1 VRLITFR
8 HDAKLEVGALA
19 EDGSKVVRLQTAEGL
34 RTGRPNPHLESM
46 LAFLQGGSAAREA
59 AQAALEFA
67 RSQHPVGVVLDR
79 AGLQLLSPVPRPE
92 SIRDFMVFEQHV
104 TNCIRKFEMPRW
116 LASLDES
123 LDRMFGR
130 KATLAYRKNRAW
142 YQRPVY
148 YKGNRLSVVGDG
160 ASVVMPAY
168 TQRLDWELEFG
179 IFIGQTGTNIPRE
192 KAREFI
198 GGYTI
203 FNDFSARDI
212 QGREMASRLGP
223 AKGKDF
229 DTGNAIGP
237 HLVTPDEVPDPY
249 NLAMKA
255 RVNGEEVSSGHTR
268 GMYWTFEQM
277 IAYVSQAETLH
288 PGEFFGSGT
297 GTVPESGQNRRG
309 CGLEMDRFL
318 KVGDK
323 VELEVERLG
332 ILTNYVVAAA
342 PSR

>member
-1 VRLITFR
+1 MRLITFQR
-8 HDAKLEVGALA
+8 EEKNEIGALA
-19 EDGSKVVRLQTAEGL
+19 ENDTKVVRLQAAETL
-34 RTGRPNPHLESM
+34 RVGQPNPHLESM
-46 LAFLQGGSAAREA
+46 LAFLQGGAAAREA

-67 RSQHPVGVVLDR
+67 RSQHPGGVVLDR
-79 AGLQLLSPVPRPE
+79 ADLEILSPVPRPE

-123 LDRMFGR
+123 IDHTFGR
-130 KATLAYRKNRAW
+130 KATLAYRRNRPW

-160 ASVVMPAY
+160 ARIVMPPY

-179 IFIGQTGTNIPRE
+179 IFIGQTGTNIPSE

-212 QGREMASRLGP
+212 QRREMASRLGP

-237 HLVTPDEVPDPY
+237 YLVTPDEVPGPY
-249 NLAMKA
+249 NLAMQA
-255 RVNGEEVSSGHTR
+255 RVNGEEVSWGHTR

-277 IAYVSQAETLH
+277 IAYVSQSETLH

-297 GTVPESGQNRRG
+297 GTVPESGKNRRG

-332 ILTNYVVAAA
+332 ILTNYVTASA
-342 PSR
+342 PSP